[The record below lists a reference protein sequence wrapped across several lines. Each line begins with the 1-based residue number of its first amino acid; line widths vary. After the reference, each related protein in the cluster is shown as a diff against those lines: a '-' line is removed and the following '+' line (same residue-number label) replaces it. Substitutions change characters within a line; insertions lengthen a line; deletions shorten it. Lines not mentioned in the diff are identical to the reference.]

1 MSGLRV
7 AAKTVFAAVDLVLPR
22 LRGPR
27 ILIYHQV
34 GSGRTHEMNVTT
46 EAFRRQLDWMQS
58 HGEIVSLEEAV
69 KRRGEPNA
77 DRLFVLTFD
86 DGYRDVFV
94 NAFPLMSAER
104 IPFTLYLTSGPIENP
119 EQFPAWPGDPLT
131 WHQVGSMIDSGLVT
145 VGAHTHTHP
154 DLRHLT
160 ESAVVEELER
170 SNELIAKQAGVVPEH
185 FTYPKGW
192 WSASADEEVRARYI
206 TATLGGGTGDT
217 ASPDLY
223 RMNRLPIQ
231 LSDGGPLFRRT
242 IRTGSRTMSKVRR
255 YVHAY
260 DGPS

>member
-160 ESAVVEELER
+160 ESAVIEELDR
-170 SNELIAKQAGVVPEH
+170 SNDLIGRHTGVMPEH

-192 WSASADEEVRARYI
+192 WAEHAHESVCARYQ
-206 TATLGGGTGDT
+206 TATLGGGKPITQKSD
-217 ASPDLY
+217 PHKL
-223 RMNRLPIQ
+223 NRLPVQ
-231 LSDGGPLFRRT
+231 MSDLRVLFDRKMKTGATAEGRLRRLVRGYVGP
-242 IRTGSRTMSKVRR
+242 
-255 YVHAY
+255 
-260 DGPS
+260 

>member
-1 MSGLRV
+1 MSAIRA

-58 HGEIVSLEEAV
+58 HGEIVSLDEAV
-69 KRRGEPNA
+69 KRRGEPGA

-86 DGYRDVFV
+86 DGYRDVVV

-104 IPFTLYLTSGPIENP
+104 IPFTLYLTSGPVENP
-119 EQFPAWPGDPLT
+119 EEFPAWPGDALT
-131 WHQVGSMIDSGLVT
+131 WDQVRLMIDSGLVT

-154 DLRHLT
+154 DLRQLT
-160 ESAVVEELER
+160 KSTVIEELDR
-170 SNELIAKQAGVVPEH
+170 SNELITRHTGVVPEH

-192 WSASADEEVRARYI
+192 WSRVADQEVRSRYT
-206 TATLGGGTGDT
+206 TATLGGGKPITEE
-217 ASPDLY
+217 SDLH
-223 RMNRLPIQ
+223 RLNRLPVQ
-231 LSDGGPLFRRT
+231 RSDLGMIFNRKTKTGARGEERLRRL
-242 IRTGSRTMSKVRR
+242 VRG
-255 YVHAY
+255 Y
-260 DGPS
+260 DGP